1 MPTTSDGRQFPYTA
15 DGIRAAEAHER
26 SLKQERR
33 RMGKQSDKTTG
44 DPFSTIRP
52 SDQKRDPMMY
62 SPPRPDESYK
72 GYRGGGAAP
81 KVPPRKK
88 SAEDVRLI
96 QTNDPTLRDTQDMIG
111 EYGSEGMLYGKS
123 AYERSITSDGIKNE
137 RRLRRKI
144 KLPR

>member
-52 SDQKRDPMMY
+52 SKQKRNPMIIAHLY
-62 SPPRPDESYK
+62 LTSPIRDIVVAVLLPKFRP
-72 GYRGGGAAP
+72 
-81 KVPPRKK
+81 
-88 SAEDVRLI
+88 VRNLLKMFVLFK
-96 QTNDPTLRDTQDMIG
+96 QMI
-111 EYGSEGMLYGKS
+111 
-123 AYERSITSDGIKNE
+123 
-137 RRLRRKI
+137 
-144 KLPR
+144 PH

>member
-44 DPFSTIRP
+44 DPFSTMRP
-52 SDQKRDPMMY
+52 SGQKRNPIY
-62 SPPRPDESYK
+62 RPPVPDESYK